1 MGVFDIK
8 LREPD
13 SVPVPSPGRVHLF
26 INALTNSITGKKADN
41 TIFEAGGVGPAGAKG
56 DKGDTGAA
64 GANGAQ
70 GIQGVPGATGAQ
82 GVPPSRLL
90 CTQRSISTSTKSS
103 ILRRYQV
110 SLLPNLSSC

>member
-1 MGVFDIK
+1 MGIIDIK

-13 SVPVPSPGRVHLF
+13 SVPVLSPGRVHLF

-82 GVPPSRLL
+82 GVPPEP
-90 CTQRSISTSTKSS
+90 IAMHAA
-103 ILRRYQV
+103 INFNV
-110 SLLPNLSSC
+110 N